1 MTNAPAPQFSS
12 LYRSLAITVALP
24 LGIVLVLQNFFHV
37 PTVQALA
44 IGAVI
49 PLADIILGWIR
60 EHKLQPLSFLMLVVI
75 VGGIVASILSGDVRF
90 ALIKES
96 FATIIV
102 GATFLGSLLTQR
114 PLIFW
119 LGQQFSTGN
128 DAAKKAEWD
137 KRWQTRP
144 EFRHVI
150 RVMTLVWGLG
160 FLLDAFAR
168 VVFAFTLPANT
179 VIVLSPLSVLVIS
192 IGLVVWTLRYTR
204 AARARA
210 GQA

>member
-1 MTNAPAPQFSS
+1 MTNPPLPQFGS

-37 PTVQALA
+37 PAVQALA
-44 IGAVI
+44 VGAVI

-60 EHKLQPLSFLMLVVI
+60 EHKLQPLSFLMLIVI
-75 VGGIVASILSGDVRF
+75 AGGIAASIFSGDVRF

-96 FATIIV
+96 FATIVV
-102 GATFLGSLLTQR
+102 GATFLGSLLAPR

-128 DAAKKAEWD
+128 DAAKKADWET
-137 KRWQTRP
+137 RWQTRP
-144 EFRHVI
+144 AFRHGV
-150 RVMTLVWGLG
+150 RLMSLVWGLG
-160 FLLDAFAR
+160 FLLDAIAR

-179 VIVLSPLSVLVIS
+179 VIVLSPISVIVITV
-192 IGLVVWTLRYTR
+192 GLVVWTLRYSR
-204 AARARA
+204 AALARA
-210 GQA
+210 SRA